1 MNGVSSLLSRI
12 KMALYGWADFPQ
24 GARILILSSYQAE
37 LAEADFFYGTEVV
50 FQDIAAATA
59 PDWAARN
66 AASFDFVLA
75 SSDVEVLECPQA
87 YFPEVSLCL
96 VFVCKGIRQFVG
108 AGLHVVGML

>member
-1 MNGVSSLLSRI
+1 
-12 KMALYGWADFPQ
+12 MALYGWADFPQ

-87 YFPEVSLCL
+87 YFKAWRRLLHPD
-96 VFVCKGIRQFVG
+96 
-108 AGLHVVGML
+108 GLFTRRE